1 MTPHPVILDI
11 AALEA
16 RIAEGLQNDHSWPF
30 DGKARGDAFA
40 ALDALVSEVERLR
53 AHRESSAA
61 NLLKGY
67 ETGKAEERAAVVPF
81 LRAGTAE
88 CRYCLD
94 AAVIELSN
102 RIERGEHRKKEAP

>member
-1 MTPHPVILDI
+1 MSADTPIDI

-30 DGKARGDAFA
+30 DGKVRGDAFT

-67 ETGKAEERAAVVPF
+67 ETGKAEERAVAAAW
-81 LRAGTAE
+81 LRGQGMAPYAQSN
-88 CRYCLD
+88 LD
-94 AAVIELSN
+94 YAATM
-102 RIERGEHRKKEAP
+102 IERGEHRREGEK